1 MRPLTRRDPLEYDF
15 GRCTTSLRLSRI
27 GARAMRRNL
36 ALLLVCLSL
45 GTAACPEDQSSTLLR
60 QAAHCLIE
68 GPEAKKLMRH
78 KPRVLS
84 LGSYLDTTAY
94 PGEDALYV
102 VTYEDS
108 NPLRGLAFVFFV
120 RQKDRRRI
128 FRAENNAAFV
138 RKKKGIEFLEA
149 PLGGVWTQE
158 HMEAAIE
165 HIELEP
171 KVEFDVKEL
180 REKSPDVRCESFSDT
195 K

>member
-1 MRPLTRRDPLEYDF
+1 MK
-15 GRCTTSLRLSRI
+15 
-27 GARAMRRNL
+27 RNL
-36 ALLLVCLSL
+36 AIILVGLSL
-45 GTAACPEDQSSTLLR
+45 GAIASPEDQSSTLLR
-60 QAAHCLIE
+60 QAAHCLVE
-68 GPEAKKLMRH
+68 GPDAKKLMHH
-78 KPRVLS
+78 KPKVLS

-120 RQKDRRRI
+120 RQKDRHRI
-128 FRAENNAAFV
+128 FRAENNATFV

-165 HIELEP
+165 HVELEP

-180 REKSPDVRCESFSDT
+180 REKSADVRCESFSDT